1 MPQTAAPLN
10 QPLEIAIAVENMAQ
24 TVLLI
29 GEWLLKQQQQL
40 KEQQQ
45 KLEEKQRLIEEQQ
58 QEIEQLKEA
67 LDKLKNRSS
76 SNSSIPPS
84 ADLLKKPSDKSK
96 PKKGKK
102 RGPKYDHP
110 GKTRNGFG
118 QPDKVLELEVDTC
131 PVCQAAVE
139 SVTAAPK
146 KVQQVAELVE
156 QPVEIREYH
165 RPLCQCPDCGWS
177 GYSQLPPG
185 VIEGFSYGGRLC
197 SVVGWLGYGG
207 NLPWRKQEYFVEHVL
222 GVPISQGSLA
232 KMQRYFQESLQPI
245 YQQWLS
251 YVQQPGVRCVDE
263 TTYCIDGIKYWL
275 WVATSDQVCVLL
287 LAPTRSS
294 AELKQLLGEDF
305 SGILSSD
312 CFSAY
317 NPQSAAAK
325 QKCLTHLERDLAA
338 LKLSRFEGNRLFAQ
352 AVGEILATART
363 WYRDYHTGKLSRV
376 QIAGQRPALETQ
388 LQAVLHNPPVTGWPA
403 DAQRLAN
410 RIQRHW
416 IEWFTFLDYPEVK
429 PDNND
434 AERALRPVVVHRKVT
449 GGARSDWGAQLVAQM
464 FSFLETVRL
473 QGGEAITQLYHLLCL
488 AGRSPSGLQFNST

>member
-1 MPQTAAPLN
+1 MLTTATPITSAAELATAVPQMAA
-10 QPLEIAIAVENMAQ
+10 
-24 TVLLI
+24 TVLMI

-40 KEQQQ
+40 KEQQ
-45 KLEEKQRLIEEQQ
+45 RLIEAQQ

-67 LDKLKNRSS
+67 LDKLKNRTS

-84 ADLLKKPSDKSK
+84 ADQLKKPSDKSK
-96 PKKGKK
+96 RKKGKK

-118 QPDKVLELEVDTC
+118 EPDQIIELELETC

-139 SVTAAPK
+139 AVTAAPK

-156 QPVEIREYH
+156 QPVEIREY
-165 RPLCQCPDCGWS
+165 RRLLCQCVDCGWS
-177 GYSQLPPG
+177 GYSTLPAG

-232 KMQRYFQESLQPI
+232 KMQRYFQHSLEPI
-245 YQQWLS
+245 YQQWLT

-305 SGILSSD
+305 EGILSSD

-317 NPQSAAAK
+317 KPQSAAAK
-325 QKCLTHLERDLAA
+325 QKCLTHLERDLEA
-338 LKLSRFEGNRLFAQ
+338 LKLSRFEGNRLL
-352 AVGEILATART
+352 AVAVAEILTTART
-363 WYRDYHTGKLSRV
+363 LYRDYQAGHLSRE
-376 QIAGQRPALETQ
+376 AMRAQRTVLEAKLLT
-388 LQAVLHNPPVTGWPA
+388 VLTNPPVKGWPA

-416 IEWFTFLDYPEVK
+416 TEWFTFLDYPEVK

-473 QGGEAITQLYHLLCL
+473 QGEEAIAQLYQLLCL
-488 AGRSPSGLQFNST
+488 AGRSPPGLHFN